1 MTPPDARSAP
11 ALARRRPY
19 RLLLVVPYLWSVA
32 AIPLV
37 NSVHATPGG
46 IPLLLW
52 WALAGVLVT
61 SACLGVVWRLDRTR
75 ETAGAPSPAKGDGR

>member
-1 MTPPDARSAP
+1 MSASDAYPTPAAGH
-11 ALARRRPY
+11 RRPY

-37 NSVHATPGG
+37 NTVHATPLG

-61 SACLGVVWRLDRTR
+61 SACLGVVWRLDCAG
-75 ETAGAPSPAKGDGR
+75 ETVGAEGEGR

>member
-1 MTPPDARSAP
+1 MIASDGHSNPAP
-11 ALARRRPY
+11 ARRRSY

-32 AIPLV
+32 AIPV
-37 NSVHATPGG
+37 INTVHASPLG

-61 SACLGVVWRLDRTR
+61 SVCLGVVWRLDRAR
-75 ETAGAPSPAKGDGR
+75 ETVCAEGESR